1 MGMRYLLDTN
11 VISKYFCNQLDI
23 KSTLL
28 IDDIIP
34 EISIITQIELLSWA
48 NFSTEEISIINEFI
62 SDTIIHE
69 LNSNVVDETIRLRR
83 RFKIKTPDAII
94 AATDIVN
101 DLHLISLD
109 SNFQNIKGL
118 HFIQP

>member
-1 MGMRYLLDTN
+1 MRYLLDTN

-69 LNSNVVDETIRLRR
+69 LNSNFVDETIRLRR

-94 AATDIVN
+94 AATAIVN